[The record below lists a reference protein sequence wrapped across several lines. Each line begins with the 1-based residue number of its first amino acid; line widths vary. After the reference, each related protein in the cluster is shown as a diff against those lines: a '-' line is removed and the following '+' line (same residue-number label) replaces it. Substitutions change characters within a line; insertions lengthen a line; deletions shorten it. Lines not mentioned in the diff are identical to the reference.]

1 MKLPARSR
9 NALLLTT
16 LSLFFS
22 SHVAVVEAALNPGC
36 RPGGNF
42 DLSKWALETPIDNGK
57 GQPLVISTQQLS
69 GGGSGKD
76 GCKNGWQDKGSD
88 HQWFF
93 TVSGPTI
100 GKAVQPLS
108 HLAHY
113 TISKSSRNQPTAP

>member
-1 MKLPARSR
+1 MQLPARSR
-9 NALLLTT
+9 NALLT
-16 LSLFFS
+16 LVTLQLFS

-57 GQPLVISTQQLS
+57 GQPLVISAQQLS
-69 GGGSGKD
+69 GGGGKD

-93 TVSGPTI
+93 TVSARIPFYLPVSTCLRA
-100 GKAVQPLS
+100 K
-108 HLAHY
+108 
-113 TISKSSRNQPTAP
+113 